1 VNGPRQRRHRK
12 YSPWL
17 EGAAGLFCL
26 VMIFPVYWMFSTSF
40 KLPGNIQTL
49 VPQFVPW
56 PITLDNFARAIGK
69 GMFWTYARNSII
81 VSVATVALSI
91 VVAFAAATAVV
102 RFRFFGRRLFLMTV
116 IVVQMIPGAALVIPI
131 YLMLRSVG
139 ALDNLPGLIV
149 TYLAFVLPFTI
160 WILQGFIEGVPME
173 LEEAAMVD
181 GCSRMAAFRWI
192 LLPLL
197 MPGLVATSIFA
208 FIQAWNDY
216 LFAYV
221 LMMSQSNY
229 TLPVWLVSFST
240 ADGVDYGGLIAASSL
255 FSLPVLVFFVIIQ
268 RRLIAGMSAG
278 AVKG

>member
-1 VNGPRQRRHRK
+1 
-12 YSPWL
+12 
-17 EGAAGLFCL
+17 
-26 VMIFPVYWMFSTSF
+26 
-40 KLPGNIQTL
+40 
-49 VPQFVPW
+49 
-56 PITLDNFARAIGK
+56 
-69 GMFWTYARNSII
+69 
-81 VSVATVALSI
+81 
-91 VVAFAAATAVV
+91 
-102 RFRFFGRRLFLMTV
+102 
-116 IVVQMIPGAALVIPI
+116 
-131 YLMLRSVG
+131 VG

-160 WILQGFIEGVPME
+160 WILQGFVEGVPIE

-181 GCSRMAAFRWI
+181 GCSRLGAFRWI

-240 ADGVDYGGLIAASSL
+240 AEGVDYGGLIAASSL

-268 RRLIAGMSAG
+268 RRLVAGMSAG